1 MSVQR
6 LQTKNGDLFRIMTDV
21 HSVLSC
27 GTAKTEAD
35 LMENSINTAALLEL
49 AISLGYHLQM
59 CGAEI
64 FRVEEAVNRLLHAYH
79 TPGDVFVI
87 PHCIIV
93 TVCPDDAEPMT
104 RMRRSFSPGLDI
116 DGLERYYGLARRL
129 CSEKPSLEEACR
141 MLQKV
146 KQAQTSFRIPVLY
159 LGYFLASG
167 AFSIFFGGTVTDGIF
182 AGCIGMLIG
191 WFLRISTR
199 LQVNAFFKTI
209 TASFGIAILSQ
220 LLTHLTFIRYA
231 DAAAIG
237 ALMLLVPGI
246 TFTDSMRDFLYGDTL
261 SGMNKMVNVVLT
273 AAAILLGTGAALH
286 ISKLIWD
293 TASIGISLNIPYS
306 GWIQVIAG
314 IAACGGF
321 CILYNIRM
329 PGLLF
334 CMAGGG
340 IGWAVYLCAK
350 ELGASLLIAHLL
362 AAASIS
368 LYAEIMARIRK
379 YPAFSYLIVA
389 LLPLVPGAGIYYTVE
404 YLLQK
409 EMSSSLTQG
418 IETAVTA
425 GILAVGM
432 LGVSSVFRMVSVARQ
447 MRTSDGNNN
456 HNKS

>member
-1 MSVQR
+1 MRKQND
-6 LQTKNGDLFRIMTDV
+6 TNI
-21 HSVLSC
+21 
-27 GTAKTEAD
+27 
-35 LMENSINTAALLEL
+35 LLEL

-64 FRVEEAVNRLLHAYH
+64 FRVEEAVNRLLKAYD

-93 TVCPDDAEPMT
+93 TVCPDNGEPMT

-129 CSEKPSLEEACR
+129 CTETPSLEEANK
-141 MLQKV
+141 MLQEV
-146 KQAQTSFRIPVLY
+146 KTMKTVFAAPVLY

-167 AFSIFFGGTVTDGIF
+167 AFSIFFGGTVTDGLF

-191 WFLRISTR
+191 WFLRISAK

-209 TASFGIAILSQ
+209 TASFVIAILSQ
-220 LLTHLTFIRYA
+220 CLTNLSLIRYA

-246 TFTDSMRDFLYGDTL
+246 TFTDSMRDIIYGDTL
-261 SGMNKMVNVVLT
+261 SGINKMVNVVLT

-293 TASIGISLNIPYS
+293 STSIGISLNIPYS
-306 GWIQVIAG
+306 GWIQIITG
-314 IAACGGF
+314 MIACGGF

-329 PGLLF
+329 PGLF
-334 CMAGGG
+334 ICMAGGG

-350 ELGASLLIAHLL
+350 ELGTSLLIAHFLSSI
-362 AAASIS
+362 AIS

-379 YPAFSYLIVA
+379 YPVFSYLIVA
-389 LLPLVPGAGIYYTVE
+389 LLPLVPGAGVYYTVE

-409 EMSSSLTQG
+409 DLSSSMLQWTD
-418 IETAVTA
+418 TAVTG

-432 LGVSSVFRMVSVARQ
+432 LSVASIFRLISVAGQ
-447 MRTSDGNNN
+447 MRMTTKNSN
-456 HNKS
+456 